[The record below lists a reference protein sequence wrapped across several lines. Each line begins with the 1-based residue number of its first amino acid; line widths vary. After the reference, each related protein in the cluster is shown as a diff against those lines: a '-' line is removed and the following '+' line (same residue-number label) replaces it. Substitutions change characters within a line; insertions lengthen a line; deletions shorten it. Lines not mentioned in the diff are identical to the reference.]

1 MKKHVLLL
9 TFLMVSCAHETIIPI
24 SIETE
29 FGPIQLELYPD
40 VAPITVSNFLR
51 YVDENRYDD
60 LHFYRVVHM
69 ENQPDN
75 DVKIEVI
82 QGGLGFDM
90 HPMELPAIIHETT
103 NKTGIRHLNGTLSMA
118 RMEPGTASSEIFL
131 CINDQPELDYSGKR
145 NPDGQGFAA
154 FGKVISGMDVIR
166 KIQLLPETK
175 QMLDKVVK
183 VNSIQRNG
191 DIDQGRKK
199 TLEKFLSTMNYRGN
213 K

>member
-9 TFLMVSCAHETIIPI
+9 TFLMVSCARETIIPI

-29 FGPIQLELYPD
+29 LGPIQLELYPD
-40 VAPITVSNFLR
+40 GAPITVSNFLR
-51 YVDENRYDD
+51 YVDEKRYDD
-60 LHFYRVVHM
+60 FHFYRVVHL

-82 QGGLGFDM
+82 QGGLGFDK

-154 FGKVISGMDVIR
+154 FGKVIFGMDVIR

-191 DIDQGRKK
+191 DIDQGR
-199 TLEKFLSTMNYRGN
+199 
-213 K
+213 

>member
-9 TFLMVSCAHETIIPI
+9 TFLMVSYARETIIPI
-24 SIETE
+24 SMETE
-29 FGPIQLELYPD
+29 LGPIQLELYPD
-40 VAPITVSNFLR
+40 RAPITVSNFLR
-51 YVDENRYDD
+51 YVDENRYKDF
-60 LHFYRVVHM
+60 HFYRVVHM

-82 QGGLGFDM
+82 QGGLGFDK
-90 HPMELPAIIHETT
+90 HPMELPTIVHETT
-103 NKTGIRHLNGTLSMA
+103 DKTGIRHLNGTLSMA
-118 RMEPGTASSEIFL
+118 RLEPGTASSEIFI

-183 VNSIQRNG
+183 VNSIQRNE
-191 DIDQGRKK
+191 DIDRD
-199 TLEKFLSTMNYRGN
+199 R
-213 K
+213 

>member
-9 TFLMVSCAHETIIPI
+9 TFLMVSCARETIIPI
-24 SIETE
+24 SMEAE
-29 FGPIQLELYPD
+29 LGPIQLELYPD
-40 VAPITVSNFLR
+40 RAPITVSNFLR
-51 YVDENRYDD
+51 YVDENRYEDF
-60 LHFYRVVHM
+60 HFYRVVHM

-82 QGGLGFDM
+82 QGGLGFDK
-90 HPMELPAIIHETT
+90 HPMELPTIVHETT
-103 NKTGIRHLNGTLSMA
+103 DKTGIRHLNGTLSMA
-118 RMEPGTASSEIFL
+118 RMEPGTASSEIFI
-131 CINDQPELDYSGKR
+131 CINDQSELDYSGKR
-145 NPDGQGFAA
+145 NPDDQGFAA

-191 DIDQGRKK
+191 DIDQDR
-199 TLEKFLSTMNYRGN
+199 
-213 K
+213 

>member
-9 TFLMVSCAHETIIPI
+9 TFLMVSYARETIIPI
-24 SIETE
+24 SMETE
-29 FGPIQLELYPD
+29 LGPIQLELYPD
-40 VAPITVSNFLR
+40 RAPITVSNFLR
-51 YVDENRYDD
+51 YVDENRYEDF
-60 LHFYRVVHM
+60 HFYRVVHM

-82 QGGLGFDM
+82 QGGLGFDK
-90 HPMELPAIIHETT
+90 HPMELPTIVHETT
-103 NKTGIRHLNGTLSMA
+103 DKTGIRHLNGTLSMA
-118 RMEPGTASSEIFL
+118 RLEPGTASSEIFI

-145 NPDGQGFAA
+145 NPVGQGFAA

-191 DIDQGRKK
+191 DIDRD
-199 TLEKFLSTMNYRGN
+199 R
-213 K
+213 

>member
-9 TFLMVSCAHETIIPI
+9 TFLMVSCARETIIPI
-24 SIETE
+24 SMETE
-29 FGPIQLELYPD
+29 LGPIQLELYPD
-40 VAPITVSNFLR
+40 RAPITVSNFLR
-51 YVDENRYDD
+51 YVDENRYEDF
-60 LHFYRVVHM
+60 HFYRVVHM

-82 QGGLGFDM
+82 QGGLGFDK
-90 HPMELPAIIHETT
+90 HPMELPTIVHETT
-103 NKTGIRHLNGTLSMA
+103 DKTGIRHLNGTLSMA
-118 RMEPGTASSEIFL
+118 RMEPGTASSEIFI

-191 DIDQGRKK
+191 DIDQDR
-199 TLEKFLSTMNYRGN
+199 
-213 K
+213 

>member
-9 TFLMVSCAHETIIPI
+9 TFLMVSCARETIIPI

-29 FGPIQLELYPD
+29 LGPIQLELYPD
-40 VAPITVSNFLR
+40 GAPITVSNFLR

-60 LHFYRVVHM
+60 FHFYRVVHM

-82 QGGLGFDM
+82 QGGLGFDK

-191 DIDQGRKK
+191 DIDQGR
-199 TLEKFLSTMNYRGN
+199 
-213 K
+213 

>member
-9 TFLMVSCAHETIIPI
+9 TFLMVSCARETIIPI
-24 SIETE
+24 SMETE
-29 FGPIQLELYPD
+29 LGPIQLELYPD
-40 VAPITVSNFLR
+40 RAPITVSNFLR
-51 YVDENRYDD
+51 YVDENRYKDF
-60 LHFYRVVHM
+60 HFYRVVHM

-82 QGGLGFDM
+82 QGGLGFDK
-90 HPMELPAIIHETT
+90 HPMELPTIVHETT
-103 NKTGIRHLNGTLSMA
+103 DKTGIRHLNGTLSMA
-118 RMEPGTASSEIFL
+118 RLEPGTASSEIFI

-183 VNSIQRNG
+183 VNLIQRNG
-191 DIDQGRKK
+191 DIDQDR
-199 TLEKFLSTMNYRGN
+199 
-213 K
+213 

>member
-9 TFLMVSCAHETIIPI
+9 TFLMVSYARETIIPI
-24 SIETE
+24 SMETE
-29 FGPIQLELYPD
+29 LGPIQLELYPD
-40 VAPITVSNFLR
+40 RAPITVSNFLR
-51 YVDENRYDD
+51 YVDENRYEDF
-60 LHFYRVVHM
+60 HFYRVVHM

-82 QGGLGFDM
+82 QGGLGFDK
-90 HPMELPAIIHETT
+90 HPMELPTIVHETT
-103 NKTGIRHLNGTLSMA
+103 DKTGIRHLNGTLSMA
-118 RMEPGTASSEIFL
+118 RLEPGTASSEIFI

-145 NPDGQGFAA
+145 NPDDQGFAA

-191 DIDQGRKK
+191 DIDQDR
-199 TLEKFLSTMNYRGN
+199 
-213 K
+213 

>member
-9 TFLMVSCAHETIIPI
+9 TYLMVSCTQETIIPI

-29 FGPIQLELYPD
+29 LGPIQLELYPD
-40 VAPITVSNFLR
+40 GAPITVSNFLR

-60 LHFYRVVHM
+60 FHFYRVVHM

-82 QGGLGFDM
+82 QGGLGFDK

-191 DIDQGRKK
+191 KIDRGR
-199 TLEKFLSTMNYRGN
+199 
-213 K
+213 

>member
-9 TFLMVSCAHETIIPI
+9 TFLMVSCIHETVIPI
-24 SIETE
+24 SMETE
-29 FGPIQLELYPD
+29 LGSIQMVLYPD
-40 VAPITVSNFLR
+40 RAPITVSNFLR
-51 YVDENRYDD
+51 YVDENRYKDF
-60 LHFYRVVHM
+60 HFYRVVHM

-82 QGGLGFDM
+82 QGGLGFDK
-90 HPMELPAIIHETT
+90 HPMELPTILHETT
-103 NKTGIRHLNGTLSMA
+103 DKTGIRHLNGTLSMA
-118 RMEPGTASSEIFL
+118 RLEPGTASSEIFI
-131 CINDQPELDYSGKR
+131 CINDQPELDFGGKR

-191 DIDQGRKK
+191 DIDQDR
-199 TLEKFLSTMNYRGN
+199 
-213 K
+213 

>member
-9 TFLMVSCAHETIIPI
+9 TFLMVSCARETIIPI
-24 SIETE
+24 SMETE
-29 FGPIQLELYPD
+29 LGPIQLELYPD
-40 VAPITVSNFLR
+40 RAPITVSNFLR
-51 YVDENRYDD
+51 YVDENRYEDF
-60 LHFYRVVHM
+60 HFYRVVHM

-82 QGGLGFDM
+82 QGGLGFDK
-90 HPMELPAIIHETT
+90 HPMELPTIIHETT
-103 NKTGIRHLNGTLSMA
+103 DKTGIRHLNGTLSMA
-118 RMEPGTASSEIFL
+118 RLEPGTASSEIFI

-191 DIDQGRKK
+191 DIDRD
-199 TLEKFLSTMNYRGN
+199 R
-213 K
+213 

>member
-1 MKKHVLLL
+1 MKKHVLLI

-29 FGPIQLELYPD
+29 LGPIQLELYPD
-40 VAPITVSNFLR
+40 GAPITVSNFLR
-51 YVDENRYDD
+51 YVDENRYGDF
-60 LHFYRVVHM
+60 HFYRVVHM

-82 QGGLGFDM
+82 QGGLGFDK

-154 FGKVISGMDVIR
+154 FGKVISGMDLIR

-191 DIDQGRKK
+191 DIDQDR
-199 TLEKFLSTMNYRGN
+199 
-213 K
+213 

>member
-1 MKKHVLLL
+1 M
-9 TFLMVSCAHETIIPI
+9 
-24 SIETE
+24 ETE
-29 FGPIQLELYPD
+29 LGSIQLELYPD
-40 VAPITVSNFLR
+40 RAPITVFNFLR
-51 YVDENRYDD
+51 YVDQNWYDD

-82 QGGLGFDM
+82 QGGLGFDK
-90 HPMELPAIIHETT
+90 HPMELPTIVHETT
-103 NKTGIRHLNGTLSMA
+103 DKTGIRHLNGTLSMA
-118 RMEPGTASSEIFL
+118 RMEPGTASSEIFI

-145 NPDGQGFAA
+145 NPDGQGFSA

-183 VNSIQRNG
+183 VNSIQ
-191 DIDQGRKK
+191 KK
-199 TLEKFLSTMNYRGN
+199 WIH
-213 K
+213 